1 MNRILPLLSVTC
13 LLGIVMSCNVYKKV
27 TVNGDRSFDYSKY
40 SSYAWLPNS
49 DSTANSEYDNS
60 TIRNNTHH
68 FFNHCMRQREYKVDT
83 LAPDLLFKL
92 EWVNIPKAFD
102 YAQLGSMPTYM
113 EELVDYLWYPG
124 DYSTLDEWDID
135 YEVKTKEYAYGAI
148 ILNIFD
154 RKEKRLLWRG
164 VAEGNIYDADKI
176 YDDLHPAV
184 HRMMK
189 QFPIKPKKRKRP

>member
-1 MNRILPLLSVTC
+1 MTRTAILLFTIAVAFIIT
-13 LLGIVMSCNVYKKV
+13 GCNVYRKV
-27 TVNGDRSFDYSKY
+27 TVNGDRSFDYSQY
-40 SSYAWLPNS
+40 STYAWLPNT
-49 DSTANSEYDNS
+49 DSTANSKYDNS
-60 TIRNNTHH
+60 TIRNSTHH

-102 YAQLGSMPTYM
+102 YAEIGSVPTWKQ
-113 EELVDYLWYPG
+113 DFIDNWYH
-124 DYSTLDEWDID
+124 DDFAALDSEDID
-135 YEVKTKEYAYGAI
+135 YELMTKEFAYGAI

-164 VAEGNIYDADKI
+164 VAEGNIYDAEKI

-189 QFPIKPKKRKRP
+189 YFPIKPKKANRL